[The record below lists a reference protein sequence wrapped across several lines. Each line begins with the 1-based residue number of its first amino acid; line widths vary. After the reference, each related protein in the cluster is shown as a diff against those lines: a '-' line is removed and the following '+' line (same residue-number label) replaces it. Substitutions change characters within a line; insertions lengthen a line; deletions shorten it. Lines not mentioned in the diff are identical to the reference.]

1 MKSHCSGSRRR
12 AFVIASSFVAILVA
26 FTCLGLSGGAA
37 MAQPK
42 TATPEKE
49 FEDFDRNNFER
60 STTIDNPWFPMKPG
74 MRWVLKGFTTEGG
87 KRVPHRLVIIVTDLT
102 KVIDGVRSVV
112 TWMEDYRARQL
123 MEKELAF
130 FAQDKEGN
138 VWSMGEHP
146 EEYED
151 GKFAK
156 APTWIHG
163 LVESRA
169 GIAMP
174 AAPKLGM
181 PSFSQGWAP
190 AVNFTDRGV
199 VDQVGQKTCVPLRC
213 FEDVLVMAEGSK
225 EEGADAQQLKYYAR
239 GVGKIRVEWRGKGEK
254 LQEVLELAE
263 VSQLGPDALAKA
275 RVAAL
280 QLEKNAYKVSKE
292 VYGRTSPSEYV
303 PVAKGQ

>member
-1 MKSHCSGSRRR
+1 
-12 AFVIASSFVAILVA
+12 
-26 FTCLGLSGGAA
+26 
-37 MAQPK
+37 MAQQK
-42 TATPEKE
+42 ASAPEKE
-49 FEDFDRNNFER
+49 FEDFDRNNFDR

-74 MRWVLKGFTTEGG
+74 MRWVLKGFTNEGG

-102 KVIDGVRSVV
+102 KMIDGVRSVV
-112 TWMEDYRARQL
+112 LWMEDYSAGQL
-123 MEKELAF
+123 MERELAF

-138 VWSMGEHP
+138 VWAMGEHP

-163 LVESRA
+163 IEGSRA

-174 AAPKLGM
+174 AAPRLGA

-225 EEGADAQQLKYYAR
+225 AEGADAQQLKYYAR
-239 GVGKIRVEWRGKGEK
+239 GVGKVRVGWRGKGET
-254 LQEVLELAE
+254 LQEVLELTE
-263 VSQLGPDALAKA
+263 FSQLGPDALAKA
-275 RVAAL
+275 RAGAL
-280 QLEKNAYKVSKE
+280 KLEKNAYQVSKE
-292 VYGRTSPSEYV
+292 VYGRTSPVEHMPS
-303 PVAKGQ
+303 AKGR

>member
-1 MKSHCSGSRRR
+1 MKR
-12 AFVIASSFVAILVA
+12 AFTIAVPFLAILVA
-26 FTCLGLSGGAA
+26 LTCLGLSRGIV
-37 MAQPK
+37 MAQQKPN
-42 TATPEKE
+42 AAEKQ
-49 FEDFDRNNFER
+49 FEDFDRNNFDR
-60 STTIDNPWFPMKPG
+60 STTIDNTWFPMKPG

-112 TWMEDYRARQL
+112 LWMEDYGAGEL

-138 VWSMGEHP
+138 VWAMGEHP
-146 EEYED
+146 EEYEE
-151 GKFAK
+151 GKLAK

-163 LVESRA
+163 IEGSRA

-174 AAPKLGM
+174 AAPRLGA

-213 FEDVLVMAEGSK
+213 FEDVLLIAEGSK
-225 EEGADAQQLKYYAR
+225 AEGADAQQVKYYAR
-239 GVGKIRVEWRGKGEK
+239 GVGKVRVGWRGKGET
-254 LQEVLELAE
+254 LQEVLELTE
-263 VSQLGPDALAKA
+263 LSQLGPDALAKA
-275 RVAAL
+275 RAAAL
-280 QLEKNAYKVSKE
+280 KLEKNAHQVSKE
-292 VYGRTSPSEYV
+292 VYGRTSPTEHMPS
-303 PVAKGQ
+303 AKGRY

>member
-1 MKSHCSGSRRR
+1 MRS
-12 AFVIASSFVAILVA
+12 ASALLLSVVLVA
-26 FTCLGLSGGAA
+26 FLGVGVSGGGAV
-37 MAQPK
+37 MAQQK
-42 TATPEKE
+42 ASAPEKE
-49 FEDFDRNNFER
+49 FEDFDRNNFDR

-74 MRWVLKGFTTEGG
+74 MRWVLKGFTNEGG

-102 KVIDGVRSVV
+102 KMIDGVRSVV
-112 TWMEDYRARQL
+112 LWMEDYSAGQL
-123 MEKELAF
+123 MERELAF

-138 VWSMGEHP
+138 VWAMGEHP

-163 LVESRA
+163 IEGSRA

-174 AAPKLGM
+174 AAPRLGA

-225 EEGADAQQLKYYAR
+225 AEGADAQQLKYYAR
-239 GVGKIRVEWRGKGEK
+239 GVGKVRVGWRGKGET
-254 LQEVLELAE
+254 LQEVLELTE
-263 VSQLGPDALAKA
+263 FSQFGPDALAKA
-275 RVAAL
+275 RAAAL
-280 QLEKNAYKVSKE
+280 KLEKNAYQVSKE
-292 VYGRTSPSEYV
+292 VYGRTSPAEHMPS
-303 PVAKGQ
+303 AKGR